1 MYIMKLNNKPDR
13 KNKIY
18 IKQRRDGDSAEKWFE
33 KWLENGYIDRDWELT
48 TTGWKVIDYVSAKEE
63 GKNRVYIEMK
73 GRNIS
78 IHNYRTTMIGESK
91 IKKARKYLDQGADVY
106 FFFLFRGKAG
116 NERELYFYDARR
128 CWKGLEKHCIIDM
141 GGTNKRGVNEYKN
154 HLYIPCSFLTKVE
167 KYKDMEEYHKF
178 NQNLGKS
185 V

>member
-1 MYIMKLNNKPDR
+1 MYIMKLNNKPNS

-63 GKNRVYIEMK
+63 DKNRVYIEMK

-91 IKKARKYLDQGADVY
+91 IKKARKYLDQLYNVSLILSNNDEHHRNKVP
-106 FFFLFRGKAG
+106 FRFLIY
-116 NERELYFYDARR
+116 L
-128 CWKGLEKHCIIDM
+128 
-141 GGTNKRGVNEYKN
+141 
-154 HLYIPCSFLTKVE
+154 
-167 KYKDMEEYHKF
+167 
-178 NQNLGKS
+178 
-185 V
+185 